1 MSTKTK
7 SGVSVQNGHIIVKTK
22 HGDYIRVPLDYVIF
36 FERMK
41 TGYIDMVTTDKRYS
55 LGNLT
60 LKEILELIAEYGF
73 CRTHKS
79 FIVNLARVK
88 VISEDGDRRYKLAFD
103 DSNSEQA
110 YVSRHFR
117 KDFEQK
123 IGLIIH

>member
-1 MSTKTK
+1 M
-7 SGVSVQNGHIIVKTK
+7 
-22 HGDYIRVPLDYVIF
+22 
-36 FERMK
+36 
-41 TGYIDMVTTDKRYS
+41 
-55 LGNLT
+55 
-60 LKEILELIAEYGF
+60 IAEYGF